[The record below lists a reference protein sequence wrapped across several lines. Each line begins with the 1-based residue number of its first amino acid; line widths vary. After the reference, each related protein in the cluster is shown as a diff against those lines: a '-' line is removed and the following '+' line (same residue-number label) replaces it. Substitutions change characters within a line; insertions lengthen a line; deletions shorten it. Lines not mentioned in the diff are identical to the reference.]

1 MARGG
6 GGTFWPTPGD
16 SETPEQLLWPQAARH
31 QRLESR
37 ERLCCSELACFGG
50 LSGPRRQQSTG
61 SRGHGD
67 PPGLCQVCAGGP
79 GHSVWDG
86 RGLGVASVRA
96 AGLTSAA
103 RGGGAAFPLLCVC
116 GSGRDGPSFQGPLTP
131 FTEGPVFVVS
141 RGPGVGLSGRLVFV
155 STAVGTGLPCVTLE
169 PEKSYRTAAAQSRV
183 LRRTEREGDL
193 GSLLAQPRECR

>member
-1 MARGG
+1 MAG
-6 GGTFWPTPGD
+6 
-16 SETPEQLLWPQAARH
+16 
-31 QRLESR
+31 
-37 ERLCCSELACFGG
+37 
-50 LSGPRRQQSTG
+50 
-61 SRGHGD
+61 
-67 PPGLCQVCAGGP
+67 
-79 GHSVWDG
+79 
-86 RGLGVASVRA
+86 VRA

-141 RGPGVGLSGRLVFV
+141 RGPGVGLSGRPVFV
-155 STAVGTGLPCVTLE
+155 SMAVGTGLPCVTLE

-193 GSLLAQPRECR
+193 GSLLVQLREHR